1 MFSFFILI
9 AGMSVDQS
17 GSYDAAL
24 YSCIVMCIVD
34 AILFSA
40 VPIYQKVFAKNRYIM
55 MDLKNRLRKE
65 KDQGKPE
72 QESRDKNCTSK
83 TIYERVSTV

>member
-1 MFSFFILI
+1 
-9 AGMSVDQS
+9 MSVDQS

-34 AILFSA
+34 AILYSA
-40 VPIYQKVFAKNRYIM
+40 VPIYQKVFAKNRFVM

-65 KDQGKPE
+65 KEQVKPE
-72 QESRDKNCTSK
+72 QESRDKNLTSQ